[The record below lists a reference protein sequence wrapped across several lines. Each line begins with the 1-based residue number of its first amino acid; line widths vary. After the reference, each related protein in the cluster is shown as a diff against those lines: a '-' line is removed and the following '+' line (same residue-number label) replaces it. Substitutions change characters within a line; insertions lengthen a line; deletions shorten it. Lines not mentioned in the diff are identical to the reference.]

1 MRNFFL
7 LVFLKPIINI
17 IVRYMYYVYI
27 YVFNVVY
34 LDVRRK
40 KGIVLLFYKKLET
53 IYRFYYIIDES
64 LKYIVYYECLS
75 KLMLHYYGMV

>member
-17 IVRYMYYVYI
+17 IVRLYVYI

>member
-17 IVRYMYYVYI
+17 IVRCMYYVYI

-75 KLMLHYYGMV
+75 KLMLHYGMV

>member
-7 LVFLKPIINI
+7 LFLKPIINI
-17 IVRYMYYVYI
+17 IVRYIYVYI

-40 KGIVLLFYKKLET
+40 KELFYYSIKKLET

-75 KLMLHYYGMV
+75 KLMLHYGMV

>member
-17 IVRYMYYVYI
+17 IVRLYVYI

-75 KLMLHYYGMV
+75 KLMLHYGMV

>member
-1 MRNFFL
+1 MCIFMFSML
-7 LVFLKPIINI
+7 CTL
-17 IVRYMYYVYI
+17 MSEE
-27 YVFNVVY
+27 
-34 LDVRRK
+34 K

-75 KLMLHYYGMV
+75 KLMLHYGMV

>member
-75 KLMLHYYGMV
+75 KLMLHYGMV